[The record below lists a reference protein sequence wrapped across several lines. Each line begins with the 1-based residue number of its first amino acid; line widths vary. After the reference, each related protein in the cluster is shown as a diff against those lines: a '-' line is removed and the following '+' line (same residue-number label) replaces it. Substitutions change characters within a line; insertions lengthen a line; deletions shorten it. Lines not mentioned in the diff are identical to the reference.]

1 MILINRENMILFN
14 RETRADGRGPF
25 YRATRAVKKYVNH
38 ADGVIIF
45 IWVLGQVHR
54 TIKVVNNH
62 VVSR

>member
-38 ADGVIIF
+38 ASRVIIF
-45 IWVLGQVHR
+45 INVPV
-54 TIKVVNNH
+54 
-62 VVSR
+62 